1 VSAALRLERA
11 TIDGRPALCCAPR
24 DARLEARALEWLA
37 AERAADGIELKRGRV
52 FRVERLVVK
61 FFARER
67 RPWRVWR
74 EAPALR
80 SARAHAREL
89 GVRVPRPILAIG
101 RRNEPSLLVTDF
113 VAGPSLAE
121 AWLDEPAARAALPTF
136 LAAMH
141 RRGVFH
147 GDLHP
152 RNVLWDGE
160 ALVLLDLI
168 GLRHVLRTLP
178 RTRLAHE
185 QWAQLG
191 CRLDWDPRLRT
202 AFASYCAAMGQ
213 AARSEAR
220 WLLVRRA
227 GERIQA
233 RRASHLSSRTGLDAS
248 RTHPPA

>member
-1 VSAALRLERA
+1 VSSASRLERA
-11 TIDGRPALCCAPR
+11 TIAGQPALCLAPR
-24 DARLEARALEWLA
+24 DTRLEQRAASWLA
-37 AERAADGIELKRGRV
+37 SGAVPEGVELWRGRV
-52 FRVERLVVK
+52 FRVDGLVVK
-61 FFARER
+61 FFAREQ
-67 RPWRVWR
+67 RPWRAWR

-80 SARAHAREL
+80 SARAHARGL
-89 GVRVPRPILAIG
+89 GVRVPRPILALGG
-101 RRNEPSLLVTDF
+101 RNAPSLLVTDF
-113 VAGPSLAE
+113 VEGPSLAE
-121 AWLDEPAARAALPTF
+121 AWTAVAAARAALPGF

-168 GLRHVLRTLP
+168 GLRHALRTLQ

-191 CRLDWDPRLRT
+191 CRLDWDPRLRE
-202 AFASYCAAMGQ
+202 AFDAYCAALGQ
-213 AARSEAR
+213 AQRAGAR
-220 WLLVRRA
+220 WQRVLRA

-233 RRASHLSSRTGLDAS
+233 RRSSHLSSRTGLDA
-248 RTHPPA
+248 H

>member
-1 VSAALRLERA
+1 MSARLERT
-11 TIDGRPALCCAPR
+11 TIDGQPALCLPPR
-24 DARLEARALEWLA
+24 DASLEQRALGWLA
-37 AERAADGIELKRGRV
+37 AEAVPEGVELWRGRV
-52 FRVERLVVK
+52 YRVERLVVK

-67 RPWRVWR
+67 RPWRAWR

-89 GVRVPRPILAIG
+89 GVRVPRALLALG
-101 RRNEPSLLVTDF
+101 RRNSASLLVTDY

-121 AWLDEPAARAALPTF
+121 AWPAEAGARAALPGF

-160 ALVLLDLI
+160 QLVLLDLI
-168 GLRHVLRTLP
+168 GLRHALRTLQ

-191 CRLDWDPRLRT
+191 CRLDWDPRLRE
-202 AFASYCAAMGQ
+202 AFGAYCAALGQ
-213 AARSEAR
+213 GERSAARWER
-220 WLLVRRA
+220 VRGA

-233 RRASHLSSRTGLDAS
+233 RRGSHLSSRTGLDA
-248 RTHPPA
+248 R